1 MIMVKTNYFFSTP
14 VVPIGLDVG
23 LTNMLMSFWTFY
35 LSRCCLDIVLFNHIY
50 VKKTLNVFDYTSKEK
65 NKTCPKSLQYAA
77 DTNGADV
84 CIPLI

>member
-1 MIMVKTNYFFSTP
+1 MVKTNYFFSTP

-50 VKKTLNVFDYTSKEK
+50 VKKLLMYLIIHPKKKIKPALSLSSMLRTRMARTSAF
-65 NKTCPKSLQYAA
+65 L
-77 DTNGADV
+77 
-84 CIPLI
+84 

>member
-1 MIMVKTNYFFSTP
+1 MVKTNYFFSTP

-50 VKKTLNVFDYTSKEK
+50 VKKLLMYLIIHPKKK